1 MFYKKIVTL
10 CVNKGISL
18 RKMCQDCGIAL
29 SAPGKWKNGTMP
41 NLTTMVKIAKY
52 FDVDAEFFVDDSYD
66 DYDEWLHN
74 VKGLTRAEVI
84 RPTWTEEKAPSN
96 ESALDDEFM
105 SLARKLTPSQAQRV
119 KDFMRGVLS

>member
-1 MFYKKIVTL
+1 MQYFFSKISAKGSKNPMFYKKIVTL

-18 RKMCQDCGIAL
+18 RRMCQDCGIAL

-66 DYDEWLHN
+66 DYDY
-74 VKGLTRAEVI
+74 
-84 RPTWTEEKAPSN
+84 
-96 ESALDDEFM
+96 
-105 SLARKLTPSQAQRV
+105 
-119 KDFMRGVLS
+119 